1 MVQIMGGAH
10 PFDLLSVAVTVIVET
25 AAQPVKA
32 IASTSLSHL
41 PGARRTRTGV
51 MPPFLD
57 ESSREEEVSKRHN
70 HWSSLMRL

>member
-41 PGARRTRTGV
+41 PGARHT
-51 MPPFLD
+51 
-57 ESSREEEVSKRHN
+57 
-70 HWSSLMRL
+70 